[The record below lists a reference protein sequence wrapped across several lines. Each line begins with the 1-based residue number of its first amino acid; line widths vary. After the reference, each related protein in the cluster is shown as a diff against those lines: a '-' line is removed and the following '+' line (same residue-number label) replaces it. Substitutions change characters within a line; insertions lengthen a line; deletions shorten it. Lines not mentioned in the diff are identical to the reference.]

1 MNDLVPELKNITDL
15 MDERGIEYAVCGGLS
30 MAILGFPRATLDI
43 DILIRP
49 ESLDTAF
56 EIAKQLGF
64 EMRGLDL
71 SFRVQAVEIRRV
83 SKVVGEDIL
92 SLDLLLVTP
101 QVEDVWE
108 SRHNVKFEGRALSVV
123 SRDGL
128 IKLKTLAGRPQDIAD
143 IHRIENERD

>member
-1 MNDLVPELKNITDL
+1 M
-15 MDERGIEYAVCGGLS
+15 RGIIVNSHLVRHQILEYYSTSPAKIHVIHNGVEWQEMENDFKAS
-30 MAILGFPRATLDI
+30 FISKPQ
-43 DILIRP
+43 
-49 ESLDTAF
+49 
-56 EIAKQLGF
+56 IAKQLGF
-64 EMRGLDL
+64 EIRGLER
-71 SFRVQAVEIRRV
+71 SFREQAVEIRRV

-143 IHRIENERD
+143 IHRIENEKD